1 MTPVTWFLRVKR
13 LWLRDL
19 NEEAVMSEDKLLSE
33 YEIEA
38 AFRMA
43 RETMDFF
50 AGPAISL
57 RPGEACGPF
66 CEPAVWGAS
75 AKNPLGILRTLR

>member
-1 MTPVTWFLRVKR
+1 
-13 LWLRDL
+13 
-19 NEEAVMSEDKLLSE
+19 MSEDKLLSE

-43 RETMDFF
+43 RETADFF
-50 AGPAISL
+50 AGLATSL

-66 CEPAVWGAS
+66 CEPAVSGAVGKKIS
-75 AKNPLGILRTLR
+75 LRILRALRQQRDSFGSRETNAFLPD

>member
-1 MTPVTWFLRVKR
+1 
-13 LWLRDL
+13 
-19 NEEAVMSEDKLLSE
+19 MSEDKLLSE

-43 RETMDFF
+43 RETTDFF

-57 RPGEACGPF
+57 RPGEVCGPF
-66 CEPAVWGAS
+66 CEPAVSGGVGKKSPLRDPADAS
-75 AKNPLGILRTLR
+75 VAERQMHSRLTNGRSPWLA